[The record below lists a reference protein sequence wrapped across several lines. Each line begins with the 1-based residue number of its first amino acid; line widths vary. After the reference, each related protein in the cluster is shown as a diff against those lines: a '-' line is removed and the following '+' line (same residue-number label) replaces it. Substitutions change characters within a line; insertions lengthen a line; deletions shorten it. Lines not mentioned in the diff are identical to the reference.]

1 MTDLELKQKLQ
12 DTLVQGEDGRRDLLP
27 VYADPELFSDIVA
40 ALARGYEGK
49 VDYVVAPE
57 AMGWVLGAA
66 VATRLGAGFAGV
78 RKLENGVYMNEDI
91 CRVIFMDH
99 EKKRRSFGVPLNWK
113 AKGKRVLLVDDWIKT
128 GSQVQ
133 ALISLCERFDCP
145 IQGIAV
151 IGADRRDIIRE
162 WLEKGQL
169 RCVDIRE

>member
-49 VDYVVAPE
+49 VDYGVAPE

-78 RKLENGVYMNEDI
+78 RKLENGVYLNEDI

-133 ALISLCERFDCP
+133 ALISLGERFDCP